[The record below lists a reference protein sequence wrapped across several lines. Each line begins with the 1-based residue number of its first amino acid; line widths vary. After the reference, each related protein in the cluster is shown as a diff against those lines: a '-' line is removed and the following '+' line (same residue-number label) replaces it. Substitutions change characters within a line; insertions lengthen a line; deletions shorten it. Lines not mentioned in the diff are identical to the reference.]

1 MKSFLGIILFI
12 TTGCATFSERK
23 DKSLLHLQLGISHFE
38 AGHYPMALSEFL
50 KAEDLDSDN
59 PSIQNNLGLTYFMRE
74 KYDLSEKHLKR
85 ALNIEPRFT
94 DARNNLARLL
104 IERKKY
110 TEAEKELKT
119 VLNDLTYTG
128 LDKAYLNLGLSE
140 FNQKKFTLAK
150 GSFLK
155 ALEQQQDN
163 CVANTYYGRTLF
175 ELTDYNRALVA
186 LDRAISHCQKS
197 AFDEPHYYSA
207 LTFYR
212 LGQKEKSIERFRE
225 VVNLYPN
232 GHYNEKSRA
241 MIDLIRKVQ

>member
-1 MKSFLGIILFI
+1 MRYFIGIILFI
-12 TTGCATFSERK
+12 TTGCTTFTERK

-38 AGHYPMALSEFL
+38 AGSYPLALSEFL
-50 KAEDLDSDN
+50 KAEELDSDN

-85 ALNIEPRFT
+85 AINIEPKFT

-104 IERKKY
+104 IERGKY
-110 TEAEKELKT
+110 TEAEKELKI

-128 LDKAYLNLGLSE
+128 TDKAYLNLGLSE
-140 FNQKKFTLAK
+140 FNQKKFNLAK
-150 GSFLK
+150 DSFLK
-155 ALEQQQDN
+155 ALGQQQDN
-163 CVANTYYGRTLF
+163 CIANTYYGRTLF
-175 ELTDYNRALVA
+175 ELTDYKRALTA
-186 LDRAISHCQKS
+186 LERAISHCQKS

-207 LTFYR
+207 LTIFR
-212 LGQKEKSIERFRE
+212 LGQKEKSIERFKE

-232 GHYNEKSRA
+232 GRYNERSRA